1 MLFKK
6 SFLFLILSF
15 LLSACGG
22 GSSSFTNSEP
32 DGSGDINSGS
42 FDGIWFGPCVN
53 NNFNYS
59 ARQRITISGASLISA
74 ITSYT
79 AGQLSSLNCTI
90 PSQGIIVDSDVT
102 ATLTF
107 GAEKT
112 QSECVNSTGIETAIT
127 LTQFLSSGN
136 EATTQPD
143 LNDGVLFVTGSRND
157 FLPDSTNV
165 CLKANGNLLF
175 AGHEYTKTTNSS
187 IVTATGGAMVSN
199 GDVTWKLG
207 DNNYSGGT
215 SAALFS
221 SINNSTLDNFGVLEV
236 TTIGFDRSNGDFSG
250 SVISVAHSLQGS
262 GSYTIEENTTDLIT
276 GLSNRVIT
284 LTVTVGTINSPP
296 AATGYIATSGTVNA
310 TVDGNGKYHFTITS
324 PITLSKT
331 IDVGLG
337 VPNAPDTFSFTMNN
351 IYDFNN

>member
-6 SFLFLILSF
+6 SFLLLILSV
-15 LLSACGG
+15 LLSGCGG

-32 DGSGDINSGS
+32 DGSDDINSGS
-42 FDGIWFGPCVN
+42 FDGLWFGPCVN

-59 ARQRITISGASLISA
+59 ARQTITLSGTSLISA

-79 AGQLSSLNCTI
+79 GGQLSSLDCTI

-112 QSECVNSTGIETAIT
+112 QSECVNSTGIETTIT
-127 LTQFLSSGN
+127 PTQFLSSGN

-143 LNDGVLFVTGSRND
+143 LNDGVLLVTGSRND
-157 FLPDSTNV
+157 FLPDSTNI
-165 CLKANGNLLF
+165 CLKTNGNLLF
-175 AGHEYTKTTNSS
+175 AGHEYTKSTNTS
-187 IVTATGGAMVSN
+187 IVTATDGVIVSN

-207 DNNYSGGT
+207 DNSYNGGT
-215 SAALFS
+215 SVALFS
-221 SINNSTLDNFGVLEV
+221 SINNSTVDNFGVLEV

-250 SVISVAHSLQGS
+250 SGVSIAHSLQGS

-276 GLSNRVIT
+276 SLSNKVIT
-284 LTVTVGTINSPP
+284 LTVTAGTINSPL
-296 AATGYIATSGTVNA
+296 AATSYKAISGTVEV
-310 TVDGNGKYHFTITS
+310 TVDNNGKYHFSIVS
-324 PITLSKT
+324 PITLTKA
-331 IDVGLG
+331 IDVGTG